1 MTHYTCQLSW
11 WVNFLSPTNYRVIV
25 TKILIGLVVGDII
38 LACFDQKV
46 MNDVLVLRTS
56 MHGMAM
62 STFCFFSNKKEKYQ
76 QTQNTQNYFHI
87 YVT

>member
-56 MHGMAM
+56 MHGMAILHGEITI
-62 STFCFFSNKKEKYQ
+62 SYANDFYEYLLFF
-76 QTQNTQNYFHI
+76 
-87 YVT
+87 